1 MQTIFQDKG
10 KNHHKNKLSNKQN
23 HFVLFFSFLGVLT
36 KQFLWGADEESR
48 NFSVKKTRSLI
59 GCSRRNFH
67 HISCPCGAGFWIF
80 GYTSA
85 DKGVIVSLWLSS
97 VCRASGFSL
106 FIFNFYLLFPHSPS
120 STSELEL
127 HKNLHTQT
135 RALLFDSPAQICPD
149 QCEMGFGRS
158 QTNCFHWGINRC
170 KH

>member
-1 MQTIFQDKG
+1 M
-10 KNHHKNKLSNKQN
+10 L
-23 HFVLFFSFLGVLT
+23 LFFFLGVLT

-106 FIFNFYLLFPHSPS
+106 FFFNFYLLFPHSPS
-120 STSELEL
+120 STSELWL

-135 RALLFDSPAQICPD
+135 ILPKFALISVKWVLVGHRQTALIKALTDVNIK
-149 QCEMGFGRS
+149 QCKR
-158 QTNCFHWGINRC
+158 
-170 KH
+170 